1 MDELDKYDYDMKTRV
16 IDELFNE
23 EFIGNDEFGKNKSA
37 KYGITSTCKSCLGF
51 VDSIFILVKLE
62 KV

>member
-37 KYGITSTCKSCLGF
+37 KYGITLSL
-51 VDSIFILVKLE
+51 IHI
-62 KV
+62 